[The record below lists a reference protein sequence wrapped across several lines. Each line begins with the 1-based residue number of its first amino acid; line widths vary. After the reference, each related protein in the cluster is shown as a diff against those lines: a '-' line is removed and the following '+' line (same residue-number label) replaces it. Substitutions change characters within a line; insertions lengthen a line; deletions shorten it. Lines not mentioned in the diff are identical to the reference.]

1 MKMLNE
7 FKKFAM
13 KGNVMDM
20 AIGVII
26 GGAFGKIVSSLVTD
40 IIMPPIGVLTGG
52 VDFSTLAITLK
63 RATETAP
70 AVTLNY
76 GLFINAIIDFLI
88 VAFSIFLV
96 IQQLN
101 RLKKKEEAAPSA
113 PPEEVVLLR
122 EIRDVLKK

>member
-1 MKMLNE
+1 
-7 FKKFAM
+7 
-13 KGNVMDM
+13 
-20 AIGVII
+20 
-26 GGAFGKIVSSLVTD
+26 
-40 IIMPPIGVLTGG
+40 G

-76 GLFINAIIDFLI
+76 GLFTNTVIDFI
-88 VAFSIFLV
+88 IIAFSIFLV

-101 RLKKKEEAAPSA
+101 KLKKKEEVAPVA

-122 EIRDVLKK
+122 EIRDALTK